1 MRKQFQWI
9 LLLPRKKVKWELM
22 GFHSANQIHM
32 AERKVALDS
41 LSAAKSFLL
50 RHSLLTAICFKNYS
64 IIFIDISVQLRRL
77 KHLQFAQNR
86 EIWTCALV
94 PKQRKTFDIIPLYI
108 IPFLVTLSMF
118 WGWDIHF
125 SVCVPWFLTS
135 FSHHNLGVV
144 PSPPPLL
151 AEDHQK
157 YGKVVVGP
165 QA

>member
-1 MRKQFQWI
+1 
-9 LLLPRKKVKWELM
+9 M

-50 RHSLLTAICFKNYS
+50 GHTRRSQPSALKITPSFLLTFLFSFEDWNTHNL
-64 IIFIDISVQLRRL
+64 LRTVKYRL
-77 KHLQFAQNR
+77 VLWFPSKEKHLISWMSTPFYYPFPCYLKYVLGMR
-86 EIWTCALV
+86 Y
-94 PKQRKTFDIIPLYI
+94 TFHQCL
-108 IPFLVTLSMF
+108 
-118 WGWDIHF
+118 
-125 SVCVPWFLTS
+125 CVPWFLTS

-144 PSPPPLL
+144 PCPPPLL